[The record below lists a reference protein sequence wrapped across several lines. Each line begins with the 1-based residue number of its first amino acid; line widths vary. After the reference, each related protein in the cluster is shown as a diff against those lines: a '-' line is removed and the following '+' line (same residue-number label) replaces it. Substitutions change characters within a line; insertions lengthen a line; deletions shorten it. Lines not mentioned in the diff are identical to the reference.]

1 MKAWVSLWSAN
12 PLELGAAVDAVAAEA
27 DGFHLDVFDGHNVPE
42 LLFGPDAVAALR
54 RRTPLPLEVHL
65 NVNDPDYW
73 AGRFIDVG
81 ADIVTFQS
89 RATSDVRSTIDA
101 IRDQGARPCLGL
113 EVDEPTSVAVALFD
127 SVDRVLV
134 MGTPLGVR
142 GVALDPATP
151 GRVSELVDWRRRS
164 GRGSADLQLVVDGGI
179 RASTVDALADAGAD
193 GVVPGSLVF
202 GDVDPLAAI
211 RRLHALGCGG
221 LAAG

>member
-12 PLELGAAVDAVAAEA
+12 PLELGTAVDAVAAEA
-27 DGFHLDVFDGHNVPE
+27 DGFHLDVFDGRNVPE

-54 RRTPLPLEVHL
+54 RRTRLPLEVHL

-89 RATSDVRSTIDA
+89 RATSNVRSTIDA
-101 IRDQGARPCLGL
+101 IRGKGARPCLGL
-113 EVDEPTSVAVALFD
+113 EVDEPTSVAIALLD
-127 SVDRVLV
+127 RVDRVLV

-151 GRVSELVDWRRRS
+151 RRVSELADWRRRI
-164 GRGSADLQLVVDGGI
+164 GRGSADLELVVDGGI
-179 RASTVDALADAGAD
+179 RRGSVGALSDAGAD

-211 RRLHALGCGG
+211 RRLHALGPGG
-221 LAAG
+221 PAAR

>member
-1 MKAWVSLWSAN
+1 MKAWVSLWSAD
-12 PLELGAAVDAVAAEA
+12 PLELGTAVDAVAAEA
-27 DGFHLDVFDGHNVPE
+27 DGFHLDVFDGRNVPE

-65 NVNDPDYW
+65 NVMDPDYW

-89 RATSDVRSTIDA
+89 RATSNVRSTIEA
-101 IRDQGARPCLGL
+101 IRDKGARPCLGL

-127 SVDRVLV
+127 AVDRVLV
-134 MGTPLGVR
+134 MGTPLGVK

-151 GRVSELVDWRRRS
+151 GRVSELADGRRRI
-164 GRGSADLQLVVDGGI
+164 GRGSADLELIVDGGI
-179 RASTVDALADAGAD
+179 RPAIVGALSDAGAD

-202 GDVDPLAAI
+202 GDADPLAAI
-211 RRLHALGCGG
+211 RRLHALGCGR
-221 LAAG
+221 AAAQ